1 MIGPLPVITN
11 SIPIP
16 LSMPN
21 PARTDHFLCQP
32 DSQQLSDGR
41 AIHYSPSLISFLS
54 CRTQMNVSLL
64 RHGRQHAVSRH
75 FPPHY
80 PFHDVLTIVD
90 FFFFAVA
97 FWRSFGFHSYSR
109 NSLSFCYCSV
119 AGKTSC
125 CTCVLCLSIERDV
138 IRSGAD
144 YTVLHTIICRR
155 LRPQKKKK

>member
-1 MIGPLPVITN
+1 MIKRGNHGNRLELCMIGPLPVITN

-41 AIHYSPSLISFLS
+41 AIHYLPSLISFLS

-90 FFFFAVA
+90 FFFLR
-97 FWRSFGFHSYSR
+97 WRFGVLLGSIR
-109 NSLSFCYCSV
+109 TVGIVSLSAIVLLREKPLVVRAFCVY
-119 AGKTSC
+119 
-125 CTCVLCLSIERDV
+125 
-138 IRSGAD
+138 RSSG
-144 YTVLHTIICRR
+144 T
-155 LRPQKKKK
+155 